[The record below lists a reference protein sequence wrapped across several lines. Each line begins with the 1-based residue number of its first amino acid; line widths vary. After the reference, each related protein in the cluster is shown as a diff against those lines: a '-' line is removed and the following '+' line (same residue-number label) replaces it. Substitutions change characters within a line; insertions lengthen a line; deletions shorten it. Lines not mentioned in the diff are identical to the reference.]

1 MIDYHLVECPALV
14 DHYKETEILK
24 IIENFPLAVLVCN
37 NDGVLI
43 ANHIPLFRH
52 SPSTYLGH
60 IAKANQLHNIFPNG
74 ADALAILS
82 SENSYVSPN
91 WYPTK
96 AETHRHVPTWNYQ
109 VVHMEGRLSF
119 DYSNK
124 SKLRV
129 VGSLTKLY
137 ERLHFGDAEWKMSD
151 APKDFMEQ
159 MLDSI
164 VAFQFDVKSVVAKS
178 KLSQNRELQDFN
190 SVKKNMQEQ
199 DRLHLF
205 NAMVGIE
212 KES

>member
-1 MIDYHLVECPALV
+1 MYLPPQFEEVRER
-14 DHYKETEILK
+14 EILK
-24 IIENFPLAVLVCN
+24 IIENFPLAVIVCD
-37 NDGVLI
+37 NDGDLI

-52 SPSTYLGH
+52 NQNSYLGH

-74 ADALAILS
+74 VDALAIFS

-109 VVHMEGRLSF
+109 VVHMKGRLSF

-137 ERLHFGDAEWKMSD
+137 ERLHFGDEGWKMSD
-151 APKDFMEQ
+151 APKDFMGQ

-164 VAFQFDVKSVVAKS
+164 VAFQFDVESVIAKS
-178 KLSQNRELQDFN
+178 KLSQNRELKDFN
-190 SVKKNMQEQ
+190 SVKRNMQAQ
-199 DRLHLF
+199 SKKHLF
-205 NAMVGIE
+205 DAMDGIE
-212 KES
+212 KEL

>member
-1 MIDYHLVECPALV
+1 MYLPPQFEEVRER
-14 DHYKETEILK
+14 EILK
-24 IIENFPLAVLVCN
+24 IIENFPLAVIVCD
-37 NDGVLI
+37 NDGDLI

-52 SPSTYLGH
+52 NQNSYLGH

-74 ADALAILS
+74 VDALAIFS

-109 VVHMEGRLSF
+109 AVHMKGRLSF

-137 ERLHFGDAEWKMSD
+137 ERLHSGDEGWKMSD
-151 APKDFMEQ
+151 APKDFMGQ

-164 VAFQFDVKSVVAKS
+164 VAFQFDVESVIAKS
-178 KLSQNRELQDFN
+178 KLSQNRELKDFN
-190 SVKKNMQEQ
+190 SVKRNMQAKNKK
-199 DRLHLF
+199 HLF
-205 NAMVGIE
+205 DAMDGIE
-212 KES
+212 KEL

>member
-1 MIDYHLVECPALV
+1 MYLPPQFEEVRER
-14 DHYKETEILK
+14 EILK
-24 IIENFPLAVLVCN
+24 IIENFPLAVIVCD
-37 NDGVLI
+37 NDGDLI

-52 SPSTYLGH
+52 NQNSYLGH

-74 ADALAILS
+74 VDALAIFS

-109 VVHMEGRLSF
+109 VVHMKGRLSF

-137 ERLHFGDAEWKMSD
+137 ERLHFGDEGWKMSD
-151 APKDFMEQ
+151 APKDFMGQ

-164 VAFQFDVKSVVAKS
+164 VAFQFDVESVIAKS
-178 KLSQNRELQDFN
+178 KLSQNRELKDFN
-190 SVKKNMQEQ
+190 SVKSNMQAQ
-199 DRLHLF
+199 SKKHLF
-205 NAMVGIE
+205 DAMDGIE
-212 KES
+212 KEL

>member
-1 MIDYHLVECPALV
+1 MYLPPEFEEVR
-14 DHYKETEILK
+14 ETEILK
-24 IIENFPLAVLVCN
+24 IIENFPLAVIVCD
-37 NDGVLI
+37 NDGDLI

-52 SPSTYLGH
+52 NQNSYLGH

-74 ADALAILS
+74 VDALAIFS

-109 VVHMEGRLSF
+109 VVHMKGRLSF

-137 ERLHFGDAEWKMSD
+137 ERLHFGDEGWKMSN
-151 APKDFMEQ
+151 APKDFMGK

-164 VAFQFDVKSVVAKS
+164 VAFQFDVESVIAKS
-178 KLSQNRELQDFN
+178 KLSQNRELKDFN
-190 SVKKNMQEQ
+190 SVKSNMQAQ
-199 DRLHLF
+199 SKKHLF
-205 NAMVGIE
+205 DAMDGIE
-212 KES
+212 KE